1 MEIQENQGDTG
12 NPWGYKG
19 SRGKRV
25 PGGYKG
31 SRGIQGNQRDA
42 VKQGKQGDTGE
53 PEEYMR
59 TKRIHERTRGLQGNH
74 GDTEDLG

>member
-31 SRGIQGNQRDA
+31 SRRIQGIQRNTRESEGCSETR
-42 VKQGKQGDTGE
+42 KTGG
-53 PEEYMR
+53 YR
-59 TKRIHERTRGLQGNH
+59 RTRGIHENQEN
-74 GDTEDLG
+74 T